1 MANITFVIDDE
12 QLRQMKVI
20 AAKHQTSINALVR
33 DYFALLT
40 SSGLAETE
48 TMNGNLQALF
58 DYSIGRVGRH
68 KAKTFLGIDD
78 LTLATMLRRTGFP
91 PPRATLEEEN
101 RMLEEI
107 KDIHFA

>member
-33 DYFALLT
+33 DYFSLLT
-40 SSGLAETE
+40 SSGLVEAE

-58 DYSIGRVGRH
+58 DYSIGKMGRH
-68 KAKTFLGIDD
+68 KAKTFLGVDD
-78 LTLATMLRRTGFP
+78 LTFATMLRRTGFP

-107 KDIHFA
+107 KGIHFA